1 MHSQRCFY
9 LAASLLVRS
18 LHLHLSASHPHFPF
32 FFPFF
37 TCILLFFSSVFCSSS
52 SFAVINLAHNDSSAG
67 ASAAGQVISDHLS
80 LLHQMLQTL
89 LQAGRGREAEA
100 MAHTLVF
107 VGGLLPSAL
116 QQGISRR
123 ALEGC
128 QNADAQA
135 RANDILLHTVSF
147 LQDMV
152 LPMWYLC
159 VGTCQNQCL
168 IMGIA
173 HTHACC
179 SMLSDSEELPCL
191 NKLLSSTETISQ
203 SLYIFCL

>member
-18 LHLHLSASHPHFPF
+18 LLHLSASHPHPHFPF

-52 SFAVINLAHNDSSAG
+52 SFAVIHLARNNSSAG
-67 ASAAGQVISDHLS
+67 ASAAGQVISEHLS

-107 VGGLLPSAL
+107 VGGLIPSAL
-116 QQGISRR
+116 QQGISRT
-123 ALEGC
+123 ALEAC
-128 QNADAQA
+128 QNADAQV
-135 RANDILLHTVSF
+135 RAKDMLLHTTSARYGVAHVLHMS
-147 LQDMV
+147 LAPVKVNALPWALLTDM
-152 LPMWYLC
+152 
-159 VGTCQNQCL
+159 
-168 IMGIA
+168 
-173 HTHACC
+173 HAC
-179 SMLSDSEELPCL
+179 SMLSDSEESPCL